1 MAVVSISMPEALL
14 DRLDGFAN
22 EHGYTGRSEVV
33 REGARG
39 LLTEFDDPSLEGRRL
54 SAVVSALFD
63 HDTERVERRMRRLRH
78 EHESLVAANVHQCL
92 GDDHC
97 MEVFVLAGTFESISE
112 FVSTVR
118 ATSDLHRVEH
128 SILPLDEGL
137 AEVET

>member
-14 DRLDGFAN
+14 DRLDGFAD

-63 HDTERVERRMRRLRH
+63 HDSERIERRMRRLRH
-78 EHESLVAANVHQCL
+78 EHESLVTANVHQCL

-97 MEVFVLAGTFESISE
+97 MEVFVLSGEFESISE
-112 FVSTVR
+112 FVSKIR

-128 SILPLDEGL
+128 SILPLDEKL
-137 AEVET
+137 AEVEA